1 MVAQYF
7 PGLRRRRMAAAAN
20 LTRNGTVA
28 AEEEEDENEYDD
40 GPHSH
45 FQMKA
50 YFIVTCLGMRT
61 SKQLAM
67 W

>member
-1 MVAQYF
+1 MVAQYC

-28 AEEEEDENEYDD
+28 AEEEGEDDEYEYDD

-61 SKQLAM
+61 TV
-67 W
+67 